1 MTRQEIVDLLEV
13 LTTAYPYA
21 KIKDATSMVDAWEM
35 ALGDYSAESVYKAS
49 RYHMDN
55 CKFFPTVADIK
66 DNIVR
71 AELVYNGPNLNSLP
85 SGQKE
90 GTEEFLD
97 AFCKWIGFG
106 CEPDDNVELPK
117 GFLPYEQ

>member
-13 LTTAYPYA
+13 LITAYPYV
-21 KIKDATSMVDAWEM
+21 KIKDATSMVNAWEM
-35 ALGDYSAESVYKAS
+35 ALGDYSAKSVYKAS

-66 DNIVR
+66 EKIVR
-71 AELVYNGPNLNSLP
+71 AEMVYSGPTIPSLP
-85 SGQKE
+85 SKHKE

-97 AFCKWIGFG
+97 SFCKWIGFG
-106 CEPDDNVELPK
+106 CEPDDSVELPK